1 MTLRQLKK
9 LINDTKYPLI
19 DGVEAQLNNQ
29 DIFDKFLSDESNAKI
44 ANIDFKFIHSERSD
58 SDFLI
63 IFQVEDI
70 LYRIDGSYC
79 SYEGSEFHLDT
90 IRVVT
95 KQEKTITVYRKP
107 PKNKI

>member
-29 DIFDKFLSDESNAKI
+29 EIFLKFLSNERNAKI
-44 ANIDFKFIHSERSD
+44 ADIDFKFIHSQRLD
-58 SDFLI
+58 SEFFVV
-63 IFQVEDI
+63 FQVEDI
-70 LYRIDGSYC
+70 LYRIDGYYSSYG
-79 SYEGSEFHLDT
+79 GSEFNFND
-90 IRVVT
+90 IRIVT
-95 KQEKTITVYRKP
+95 KQEKTITVYEEP